1 MTGVRKAIQDKQ
13 IALTHLFQAI
23 LECRKLAELKPLTLQ
38 GSDYAH
44 AVHELKRRLIER
56 KGFGDDG
63 LLK

>member
-1 MTGVRKAIQDKQ
+1 
-13 IALTHLFQAI
+13 
-23 LECRKLAELKPLTLQ
+23 LTLQ

-63 LLK
+63 PCRYLVALLISFLLALPAMSVERTRGLF